1 MSTDT
6 IRVVVADDHKVFL
19 EGLCSLVKDEADIE
33 IVGKASGGVELLEL
47 VGSLK
52 PDVVISDISMPDM
65 NGITA
70 AQKITQEFPDTRIIA
85 LSMHK
90 DRQFVREI
98 LKTNAYGF
106 LLKDCCFDELAE
118 AVRSAMKGEVCLSK
132 PLQDSVVLDYIGKLR
147 NPQDEEITLSSRESE
162 VLKLIAEGLSTK
174 DVAEKLCISVK
185 TVETHRRQIM
195 QKTKYSSV
203 AELTKYAIRCG
214 LTTV

>member
-1 MSTDT
+1 MATEK
-6 IRVVVADDHKVFL
+6 IRVVLADDHKVFL
-19 EGLCSLVKDEADIE
+19 EGLCSLVNDEEDIE
-33 IVGKASGGVELLEL
+33 IVGKAGSGVELLALVEEL
-47 VGSLK
+47 H

-70 AQKITQEFPDTRIIA
+70 AQKITQDFPDVRIIA

-106 LLKDCCFDELAE
+106 LLKDCCFDELAH
-118 AVRSAMKGEVCLSK
+118 AVRSAMRGEVCLSQ

-147 NPQDEEITLSSRESE
+147 NPQADEATLSSRESE
-162 VLKLIAEGLSTK
+162 VLKLIAEGNSTK
-174 DVAEKLCISVK
+174 EVADKLCISAK

-195 QKTKYSSV
+195 QKTKYTNI

>member
-1 MSTDT
+1 MDKK
-6 IRVVVADDHKVFL
+6 IRVVIADDHKVFL
-19 EGLCSLVKDEADIE
+19 EGLCSLVKDESDIE
-33 IVGKASGGVELLEL
+33 IVGKAASGVELLEL
-47 VGSLK
+47 VDTLR

-65 NGITA
+65 NGIVA
-70 AQKITQEFPDTRIIA
+70 AQKITQDFPDTRIIA

-106 LLKDCCFDELAE
+106 LLKDCCFDELAN
-118 AVRSAMKGEVCLSK
+118 AVRAAMAGEICLSE
-132 PLQDSVVLDYIGKLR
+132 PLRDSVVMDYIGTLR
-147 NPQDEEITLSSRESE
+147 NPKDEEVGLSVRESE
-162 VLKLIAEGLSTK
+162 VLTLIAEGNSTK
-174 DVAEKLCISVK
+174 EVAEQLCISAK

-195 QKTKYSSV
+195 QKTKYSNI

>member
-1 MSTDT
+1 MDKT
-6 IRVVVADDHKVFL
+6 IRVVIADDHKVFL
-19 EGLCSLVKDEADIE
+19 EGLCSLVKDESDIE
-33 IVGKASGGVELLEL
+33 IVGKAASGVELLEL
-47 VGSLK
+47 VDELR

-65 NGITA
+65 NGIVA
-70 AQKITQEFPDTRIIA
+70 AQKITQDFPDTRIIA

-106 LLKDCCFDELAE
+106 LLKDCCFDELAN
-118 AVRSAMKGEVCLSK
+118 AVRAAMAGEICLSE
-132 PLQDSVVLDYIGKLR
+132 PLRDSVVMDYIGTLR
-147 NPQDEEITLSSRESE
+147 NPKDEEVALSVRESE
-162 VLKLIAEGLSTK
+162 VLKLIAEGNSTK
-174 DVAEKLCISVK
+174 EVAEQLCISAK

-195 QKTKYSSV
+195 QKTKYSNI

>member
-1 MSTDT
+1 MDNT
-6 IRVVVADDHKVFL
+6 IRVVIADDHKVFL
-19 EGLCSLVKDEADIE
+19 EGLCSLVKDEEDIE
-33 IVGKASGGVELLEL
+33 VIGKAANGVELLEL
-47 VGSLK
+47 VEELR

-90 DRQFVREI
+90 DTQFVREI

-106 LLKDCCFDELAE
+106 LLKDCCFDELAH
-118 AVRSAMKGEVCLSK
+118 AVRSAMNGEICLSQ
-132 PLQDSVVLDYIGKLR
+132 PLRDSVVLDYIGTLR
-147 NPQDEEITLSSRESE
+147 NPQDEEVALSARESE

-174 DVAEKLCISVK
+174 EVAEQLCISVK

-195 QKTKYSSV
+195 QKTKYTSV

>member
-1 MSTDT
+1 MDKT
-6 IRVVVADDHKVFL
+6 IRVVIADDHKVFL
-19 EGLCSLVKDEADIE
+19 EGLCSLVKDESDIE
-33 IVGKASGGVELLEL
+33 IVGKAASGVELLEL
-47 VGSLK
+47 VDTLR

-65 NGITA
+65 NGIVA
-70 AQKITQEFPDTRIIA
+70 AQKITQDFPDTRIIA

-106 LLKDCCFDELAE
+106 LLKDCCFDELAN
-118 AVRSAMKGEVCLSK
+118 AVRAAMAGEICLSE
-132 PLQDSVVLDYIGKLR
+132 PLRDSVVMDYIGTLR
-147 NPQDEEITLSSRESE
+147 NPKDEEVALSVRESE
-162 VLKLIAEGLSTK
+162 VLKLIAEGNSTK
-174 DVAEKLCISVK
+174 EVAEQLCISAK

-195 QKTKYSSV
+195 QKTKYSNI